1 MQNISTPIQIAL
13 SKLGI
18 ETLTP
23 MQNEAIKACSGQQ
36 DVILLSPTGSG
47 KTLGFLIP
55 LVESFT
61 ANEEGIQALILT
73 PSRELAIQIE
83 QVFKKLTTDYKVNCC
98 YGGHSTKIERN
109 NLSHPPTLLVGTPG
123 RIADHIRRGIID
135 TRGIKTLV
143 LDEFDKALEFGFQN
157 EMVYIIDN
165 LTLKKRILT
174 SATKSE
180 SIPLFTGIT
189 NPIELN
195 YLSTEQPQRL
205 VVKKVIANG
214 KDKLD
219 ALYRLICTLGN
230 ATTLIFCNHREAV
243 GRISDLLYQK
253 GLEHDI
259 FHGGLEQDDRERAL
273 IKFRNGSHHLLI
285 TTDLASRGL
294 DIPEIK
300 HIIHYQLPQTEDV
313 FIHRNGRT
321 ARMTANGSA
330 YLILGEEDY
339 LPNFIEG
346 DVEEQD
352 ISAILPPPAQPEWVT
367 LYISAGKKDKIN
379 KVDIVG
385 LLLQKGGLAKNELG
399 LIEVLDKTSYVAINR
414 KKAGETVRLLRDET
428 LKRKRIKMEIS
439 E

>member
-1 MQNISTPIQIAL
+1 MQKISAAIQNSL

-23 MQNEAIKACSGQQ
+23 MQNEAIEACSGER

-47 KTLGFLIP
+47 KTLGFIIP
-55 LVESFT
+55 LIESFIP
-61 ANEEGIQALILT
+61 NQEGIQALILT

-83 QVFKKLTTDYKVNCC
+83 QVFKKITTEYKVNCC
-98 YGGHSTKIERN
+98 YGGHSTKTERN

-123 RIADHIRRGIID
+123 RIADHIRRGIVD
-135 TRGIKTLV
+135 TKGIKTLV
-143 LDEFDKALEFGFQN
+143 LDEFDKALEYGFQN

-165 LTLKKRILT
+165 LSLKKRILT

-180 SIPLFTGIT
+180 SIPLFTGIS

-195 YLSTEQPQRL
+195 YLSTEQPERL

-243 GRISDLLYQK
+243 ERISDLLYQK

-259 FHGGLEQDDRERAL
+259 FHGGLEQVDRERAL
-273 IKFRNGSHHLLI
+273 IKFRNGSHRLLI

-300 HIIHYQLPQTEDV
+300 HIIHYQLPQSEDI
-313 FIHRNGRT
+313 FTHRNGRT

-339 LPNFIEG
+339 LPKFIEG
-346 DVEEQD
+346 EVEEQD
-352 ISAILPPPAQPEWVT
+352 ISVALPPPAQPEWVT
-367 LYISAGKKDKIN
+367 LYIGAGKKDKIN

-385 LLLQKGGLAKNELG
+385 LLLQKGGLAKDELG
-399 LIEVLDKTSYVAINR
+399 LIEVLDNTSYVAINR
-414 KKAGETVRLLRDET
+414 KKSREVVRLLRDET

>member
-83 QVFKKLTTDYKVNCC
+83 QVFKKLTTDFKVNCC